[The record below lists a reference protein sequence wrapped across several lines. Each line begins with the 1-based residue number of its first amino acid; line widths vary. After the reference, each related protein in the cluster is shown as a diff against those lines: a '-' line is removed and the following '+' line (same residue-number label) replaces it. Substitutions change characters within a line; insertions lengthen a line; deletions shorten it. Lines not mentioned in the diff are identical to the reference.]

1 MKLSVLALSTFTL
14 AMGTMALGGCSDS
27 DGQIEVTAA
36 STPLTEKGGDQ
47 LFTIKLV
54 DAAVDG
60 YALETLVVKI
70 TPEGKSELKPTCT
83 PNDANGNKKLE
94 KNETVTCVENSANE
108 LDASIAGKP
117 VKVALFAKIDGEEKA
132 IGEATWTVSAAK

>member
-1 MKLSVLALSTFTL
+1 MKLAILTLSTIAAF
-14 AMGTMALGGCSDS
+14 AMGLVGCSSS
-27 DGQIEVTAA
+27 DGEIEVTSA
-36 STPLTEKGGDQ
+36 STPLSEKGGDQ

-94 KNETVTCVENSANE
+94 KNETVTCVENSTNE

-117 VKVALFAKIDGEEKA
+117 VKVVLFAKIDGEEKE
-132 IGEATWTVSAAK
+132 IGEATWTAK